1 MLSTYTSYSLIANNL
16 DRALANTAAQPEAA
30 RETQYYKDHVGDIKS
45 VDDLMKNSR
54 IYNYVMKA
62 YGLEDMSYAKAM
74 IRKVLEGGVDDSS
87 SLANK
92 LSDSRFKALA
102 TAFNFVRFGE
112 ATTATSAVE
121 TDTVNNYLEQT
132 LEESTGQQSEGAR
145 LALYFKRKAPEITS
159 AYSILGDTA
168 LLKVVQ
174 TALNISE
181 LSSSQDIEKQADTI
195 NSMLDLSDLQD
206 PVKLQ
211 KFILKFSA
219 TYDAAN
225 SDAASNP
232 ILSLFNS
239 SATVT
244 MSSDLLASIQNLK
257 LGGS

>member
-1 MLSTYTSYSLIANNL
+1 MKQRRP
-16 DRALANTAAQPEAA
+16 RARWT
-30 RETQYYKDHVGDIKS
+30 
-45 VDDLMKNSR
+45 
-54 IYNYVMKA
+54 
-62 YGLEDMSYAKAM
+62 
-74 IRKVLEGGVDDSS
+74 
-87 SLANK
+87 
-92 LSDSRFKALA
+92 
-102 TAFNFVRFGE
+102 
-112 ATTATSAVE
+112 

-181 LSSSQDIEKQADTI
+181 LSSSQDIDKQANTI